1 MNEIKFLGYT
11 ITAEG
16 IKLLAERVDAIV
28 EVLLPATVKDLR
40 RYLRMINF
48 YRRFIPGA
56 AQVLQLFND
65 LLKGTKKCNAS
76 SEWSEQTEKSSRES
90 KRTSADATMLVH
102 PIPGV
107 LVSLAV
113 DAFDYAIGVVLQ
125 QRVNDT
131 WQPLCFMT
139 KSLSPCEE
147 STACTTENHS
157 LCTPR

>member
-1 MNEIKFLGYT
+1 
-11 ITAEG
+11 
-16 IKLLAERVDAIV
+16 
-28 EVLLPATVKDLR
+28 
-40 RYLRMINF
+40 MINF

-56 AQVLQLFND
+56 AQVLQLLYD

-125 QRVNDT
+125 PLVNDT
-131 WQPLCFMT
+131 
-139 KSLSPCEE
+139 
-147 STACTTENHS
+147 
-157 LCTPR
+157 